1 MSFRDWLIIL
11 GVLAVV
17 LIIADGFRRV
27 WLHRR
32 RANELNFGL
41 EEIKWQDDEY
51 SSELP
56 NGGARP
62 AGHDMPDRRESLAAD
77 DFPQDKRV
85 EPFISDL
92 SDSPPRKVVEDVPVK
107 QPLEQYHEDDGYDDD
122 DGIVSAVRVSRV
134 EEPPVEQYETEKG
147 QQSLDL
153 EQPVPVLMDV
163 DDERLNGSAEDEV
176 IAAKEKPSAP
186 KRDRDVISAREPEP
200 VEPDFSESH
209 QGALKQVEEVLI
221 INLMARKGEAFA
233 GSDLFALFMSE
244 GLRFG
249 EMNIFHRHIQTD
261 GRGDILFSVANGV
274 EPGTFNLKTM
284 EQDSTTALSF
294 FMGLP
299 GPDGSESMQAF
310 RIMVEAV
317 YHIAEELGGVL
328 KDERH
333 SVLTQQTLEHYRQRI
348 SDFERR
354 RMTHRRNNRARV

>member
-62 AGHDMPDRRESLAAD
+62 AHHGEPDSRENPTASDVL
-77 DFPQDKRV
+77 QDTRV
-85 EPFISDL
+85 EPFISDFSEL
-92 SDSPPRKVVEDVPVK
+92 APRKVVEDIPVER
-107 QPLEQYHEDDGYDDD
+107 PVDLSHEDDG
-122 DGIVSAVRVSRV
+122 IASEVRVVRAELPA
-134 EEPPVEQYETEKG
+134 EEQTNKEKG

-153 EQPVPVLMDV
+153 DQPVPVLMDV
-163 DDERLNGSAEDEV
+163 DDRCLDVNEPPDVVAVKDNPSPKQTAEAFSALD
-176 IAAKEKPSAP
+176 
-186 KRDRDVISAREPEP
+186 PEP
-200 VEPDFSESH
+200 IDPDISDSH
-209 QGALKQVEEVLI
+209 HGALRQVEEVLI
-221 INLMARKGEAFA
+221 INLMARKGETFA
-233 GSDLFALFMSE
+233 GSDLFTLFMSE

-249 EMNIFHRHIQTD
+249 DMNIFHRHIQAD

-284 EQDSTTALSF
+284 EEDSTTALSF

>member
-41 EEIKWQDDEY
+41 EEIKWQDDEF

-56 NGGARP
+56 NGGAR
-62 AGHDMPDRRESLAAD
+62 AALHGELDSRDGMPDAGV
-77 DFPQDKRV
+77 PQDKRV
-85 EPFISDL
+85 EPFISDF
-92 SDSPPRKVVEDVPVK
+92 SEPDPCNVIEDVPVER
-107 QPLEQYHEDDGYDDD
+107 QVDLSHEDDG
-122 DGIVSAVRVSRV
+122 IESEVRVAREELTAEEQAV
-134 EEPPVEQYETEKG
+134 EEKG

-153 EQPVPVLMDV
+153 DQPVPVLMDV
-163 DDERLNGSAEDEV
+163 DDRRQAIDEQPDV
-176 IAAKEKPSAP
+176 VAVRDKPSPRQTVEAF
-186 KRDRDVISAREPEP
+186 SALDPEP
-200 VEPDFSESH
+200 SPPDFSDEPH
-209 QGALKQVEEVLI
+209 PGALRQVEEVLI
-221 INLMARKGEAFA
+221 INLMARKGESFA
-233 GSDLFALFMSE
+233 GSDLLSLFISE

-249 EMNIFHRHIQTD
+249 EMNIFHRHIQPD
-261 GRGDILFSVANGV
+261 GQGDILYSVANGV

-284 EQDSTTALSF
+284 EQDSTSALSF

-299 GPDGSESMQAF
+299 GPEGSESMQAF

-317 YHIAEELGGVL
+317 YHIAEDLGGVL

-354 RMTHRRNNRARV
+354 RMTHRRNNKARV

>member
-56 NGGARP
+56 NGGART
-62 AGHDMPDRRESLAAD
+62 AQHGEPDSRDSIAAAD
-77 DFPQDKRV
+77 VPQDKRV
-85 EPFISDL
+85 EPFISDF
-92 SDSPPRKVVEDVPVK
+92 SEPTPRKVVEDLPVDR
-107 QPLEQYHEDDGYDDD
+107 QADLSYEDDG
-122 DGIVSAVRVSRV
+122 IESEVRVVRAELSAEKQSV
-134 EEPPVEQYETEKG
+134 EGKG

-153 EQPVPVLMDV
+153 DQPVPVLMDV
-163 DDERLNGSAEDEV
+163 DDKRQAVDEQPDTV
-176 IAAKEKPSAP
+176 AVKNNPSVKEKESVEAFSALDP
-186 KRDRDVISAREPEP
+186 EPTEPE
-200 VEPDFSESH
+200 FSESH
-209 QGALKQVEEVLI
+209 HGTLRQVEEVLI
-221 INLMARKGEAFA
+221 INLMARKGETFA
-233 GSDLFALFMSE
+233 GSDLLSLFISE

-249 EMNIFHRHIQTD
+249 EMNIFHRHIQPD
-261 GRGDILFSVANGV
+261 GQGDILYSVANGV

-284 EQDSTTALSF
+284 EQDTTSALSF

-299 GPDGSESMQAF
+299 RPEGSESMQAF

-354 RMTHRRNNRARV
+354 RMTHRRNNKARV